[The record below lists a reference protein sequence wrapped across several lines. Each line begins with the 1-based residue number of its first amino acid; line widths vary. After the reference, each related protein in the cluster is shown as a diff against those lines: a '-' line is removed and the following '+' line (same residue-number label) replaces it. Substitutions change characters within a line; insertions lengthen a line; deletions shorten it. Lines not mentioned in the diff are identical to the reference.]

1 MKPWTIQTLALGH
14 VELNR
19 RRMIANA
26 SGNGLVRVPV
36 QGWLLQNGEHKVLID
51 TGFRSPDM
59 LQKLG
64 DSANGIVTQSQQLTV
79 QLQRLG
85 VEMSE
90 IDCILHT
97 HLHLDHAGQTDQ
109 FPMSTVVVVNRR
121 ELEYAVSG
129 LSGPSY
135 PAEDIKHLIDRLHT
149 PGALQLLDLELTES
163 EEILPGIV
171 CTAAGGHTEGSML
184 VLVQTELGMAVFCG
198 DLVYSVFF
206 QLLSHTMLHAD
217 PVVSANFV
225 VSRRQEK
232 AALKRLLQSHPQFTL
247 YPSHDLPVEIAS
259 GRVVHGSF
267 NGDEC
272 GPAGCWCSFIGTMG
286 YPEPTPK
293 GQS

>member
-1 MKPWTIQTLALGH
+1 MKPWTISTLPLGH

-51 TGFRSPDM
+51 TGFRSPDV

-64 DSANGIVTQSQQLTV
+64 DSANGITTDSLRLELQLNN
-79 QLQRLG
+79 LG
-85 VEMSE
+85 IALKD
-90 IDCILHT
+90 IDFILHT

-135 PAEDIKHLIDRLHT
+135 PADDIKHLIDRLHT
-149 PGALQLLDLELTES
+149 PGALQLLDLEQTQA

-171 CTAAGGHTEGSML
+171 CTPAGGHTEGSML
-184 VLVQTELGMAVFCG
+184 VHVNTEQGMAVFCG

-206 QLLSHTMLHAD
+206 QLLSKTILHAD

-225 VSRRQEK
+225 VSRRNEK
-232 AALKRLLQSHPQFTL
+232 SALKRLLQSYPKFTL
-247 YPSHDLPVEIAS
+247 FPSHDLPVDIES

-267 NGDEC
+267 KGDDC
-272 GPAGCWCSFIGTMG
+272 GPNGCWCSFIETMG
-286 YPEPTPK
+286 YPDTSSK
-293 GQS
+293 V

>member
-1 MKPWTIQTLALGH
+1 MKPWTISTLPLGH

-19 RRMIANA
+19 RRMISNA

-51 TGFRSPDM
+51 TGFRSPDV

-64 DSANGIVTQSQQLTV
+64 DSANGITTDSLRLELQLNN
-79 QLQRLG
+79 LG
-85 VEMSE
+85 IALKD
-90 IDCILHT
+90 IDFILHT

-135 PAEDIKHLIDRLHT
+135 PADDIKHLIDRLHT
-149 PGALQLLDLELTES
+149 PGALQLLDLEQTQA

-171 CTAAGGHTEGSML
+171 CTPAGGHTEGSML
-184 VLVQTELGMAVFCG
+184 VHVNTEQGMAVFCG

-206 QLLSHTMLHAD
+206 QLLSKTILHAD

-225 VSRRQEK
+225 VSRRNEK
-232 AALKRLLQSHPQFTL
+232 SALKRLLQSHPKFTL
-247 YPSHDLPVEIAS
+247 FPSHDLPVDIES

-267 NGDEC
+267 KGDDC
-272 GPAGCWCSFIGTMG
+272 GPNGCWCSFIETMG
-286 YPEPTPK
+286 YPDTSSK
-293 GQS
+293 V